1 MEKWASL
8 ALIFLVIST
17 VYPKPAAAQ
26 GTHSPELV
34 KQVSDLFAKL
44 GLTVLEREV
53 WLSSLRGI
61 KLPSGWEI
69 LNHLGG
75 EAAVRQMLRG
85 WGLSEDVID
94 EVIASLSTNAPVDRR
109 VDLKIAVR
117 GKPAVSFLVEIKS
130 TNDFVIKHNIVRTV
144 HEALYDAFLAEKGD
158 PVVWVTQGDPGKG
171 WARKMLSF
179 LRGRGVGVTTSV
191 ANDAA
196 AADAL
201 DAVSRRV
208 YKIPLGQLIKDLA
221 SRIRQARLDRFLREN
236 PEVAAFIA
244 LVGAEVAVSLWQPS
258 EPWQAELK
266 MVIQDALRAIGMG
279 YAAIATVEGLMSLGL
294 AIALSSGAGAAAAA
308 LALVPTIAVRAYA
321 VAAGQQP
328 SPRVYAVEREVEGV
342 RVRVVVIDPPDPLAP
357 RRVVVFV
364 NGYPRLAANLGRGA
378 PRLSSAEAAR
388 SAFAFS
394 SGGKAYSV
402 GLGWDG
408 VYAAVRWVVESS
420 SRAGSCTVARRH
432 LYERTWTVRYSEVV
446 AGRNPQPQLRITLL
460 GSSTTCRPQLQ
471 PQPQPQPQPPPARP
485 SLTGGGL
492 CCGRSIVD
500 I

>member
-1 MEKWASL
+1 MIL
-8 ALIFLVIST
+8 LMITGVC
-17 VYPKPAAAQ
+17 PKLTAAQ

-34 KQVSDLFAKL
+34 RQVADLFAKL
-44 GLTVLEREV
+44 GLTVLEKEV
-53 WLSSLRGI
+53 PLSSLHGI
-61 KLPSGWEI
+61 KLPAGWEI
-69 LNHLGG
+69 LNHFGG

-85 WGLSEDVID
+85 WGLSEKTINDVI
-94 EVIASLSTNAPVDRR
+94 ARLSTSAPVKRR
-109 VDLKIAVR
+109 VDLIIAVR
-117 GKPAVSFLVEIKS
+117 GKPSIFFLVEIKS
-130 TNDFVIKHNIVRTV
+130 GDDLTYNVAQTV
-144 HEALYDAFLAEKGD
+144 YEALYDAFLAEKGD

-179 LRGRGVGVTTSV
+179 LRERGVGVTTSV

-208 YKIPLGQLIKDLA
+208 YKIPLGQIIKDLT
-221 SRIRQARLDRFLREN
+221 SRIRQTRLDRFLREN

-308 LALVPTIAVRAYA
+308 LALVPTIAARAYA
-321 VAAGQQP
+321 AATGQQP
-328 SPRVYAVEREVEGV
+328 SSRVYAVEREVEGM

-357 RRVVVFV
+357 RKVVVFV
-364 NGYPRLAANLGRGA
+364 DDHPRLAADLGRGA
-378 PRLSSAEAAR
+378 LRLSSAEAAR

-420 SRAGSCTVARRH
+420 SRAGSCTVARRY
-432 LYERTWTVRYSEVV
+432 LYARTWAVRYSEVV

-460 GSSTTCRPQLQ
+460 GSTATCQ
-471 PQPQPQPQPPPARP
+471 PQPRPQPQPPPRPAPARLSP
-485 SLTGGGL
+485 TGGGL
-492 CCGRSIVD
+492 CCGRSIVEV
-500 I
+500 